1 MRGGLVSLRSWLF
14 EARFSFLDPWIVWV
28 RMVVMFMVKFSFPLV
43 RTFPIMLFIHVS
55 FMMPWIIMMIKSI
68 AMTMVWAY
76 SMMIVMRIV
85 LTFKVFRS
93 KSVMDEIVW
102 VLILVMLP
110 FVVMAIMMKIVIIL
124 KMLISMVV
132 SMVVSM
138 MISVVVTI
146 MTSMV

>member
-1 MRGGLVSLRSWLF
+1 M
-14 EARFSFLDPWIVWV
+14 
-28 RMVVMFMVKFSFPLV
+28 VMFMVEFSFPLV

-124 KMLISMVV
+124 KMLISMVF
-132 SMVVSM
+132 SM